1 MDPRGQQDA
10 MNMTRALEALSPYL
24 NNPRQTVVRI
34 QVYMALVA
42 AMLFL
47 QLILGS
53 CRRRSGHWS
62 VQGPLWLSYTLSFPL
77 ITYTIGQMVSSPVKN
92 ALYPLWAILI
102 FSAVGCTNSITAYGL
117 EDNKQWKRYIFELV
131 QYYAYMG
138 VIFRLLNQASRETY
152 YNIGKTA
159 QAYLAQQPVAI
170 TILFLAAV
178 VFTTNFA
185 RVIAGWMVTNST
197 PSARLARYMRL
208 LVAKHTRNHVN
219 SENAPEPPNPK
230 TLEGYKYLVRPIHKH
245 DLIPAEGGRGTITID
260 EIWKMELDDSLLNT
274 TGGGSHMKDVCLS
287 FALSHLLKRRFFE
300 MDCAEAALSQTR
312 EFVLDGL
319 LSEEDAVNNYKREFH
334 VIEVELGF
342 LYDLFFTKYAALFH
356 MEFSFLLMVLFKLIS
371 MAICWMFLLQEAPI
385 IKTPDPVIE
394 VGTTT
399 IDVTITVIIM
409 GSLCFIE
416 VLQATLYLTSD
427 WATISLACSRGQRI
441 KTQKI
446 IPSVIWFVRRFNLS
460 RYWKSMIAGRKFDKF
475 LDKLNL
481 FGYWQ
486 KKMGQTSVIESCLRV
501 DPYSVQPPMDF
512 NYNGDLLMKLFL
524 NSTRN
529 FQGLIHSLVFSRKTS
544 IVVSDLVKR
553 EIASCLKR
561 YRDGDPLT
569 NGEAALRRHGA
580 FQNLSWTLNSR
591 NQIQI
596 MLIWH
601 IATEYCNIASS
612 DEAKESQ
619 SGPVEE
625 ESWQQ
630 VATTLSK
637 YCAYLMSFVPDLL
650 QENTTDT
657 LYHFNTALLRAKRS
671 LGGRKPSKKVLLDI
685 IEGSE
690 NRKKDTVINISRGN
704 NSNGTNI
711 DDFIRGLKLGTKLE
725 NMEDDR
731 RWQLLAEFW
740 AETIIYIAPSDK
752 ATAHMEHLAQGGEF
766 LTHVWALLTHAGI
779 LKRD

>member
-131 QYYAYMG
+131 QYYAYIG

-178 VFTTNFA
+178 
-185 RVIAGWMVTNST
+185 
-197 PSARLARYMRL
+197 
-208 LVAKHTRNHVN
+208 
-219 SENAPEPPNPK
+219 
-230 TLEGYKYLVRPIHKH
+230 
-245 DLIPAEGGRGTITID
+245 
-260 EIWKMELDDSLLNT
+260 
-274 TGGGSHMKDVCLS
+274 
-287 FALSHLLKRRFFE
+287 
-300 MDCAEAALSQTR
+300 CAEAALSQTR
-312 EFVLDGL
+312 KFVLDGL
-319 LSEEDAVNNYKREFH
+319 LSEEDAVNNYKRAFH

-356 MEFSFLLMVLFKLIS
+356 MEISFLLMVLFKLIS

-399 IDVTITVIIM
+399 VDVTITVVIM

-524 NSTRN
+524 NSPRN

-561 YRDGDPLT
+561 YRDGGPLT

-619 SGPVEE
+619 RGPVKE
-625 ESWQQ
+625 ESWQK

-637 YCAYLMSFVPDLL
+637 YCAYLMSFAPDLL

-657 LYHFNTALLRAKRS
+657 LYHFNTALFRAKRS
-671 LGGRKPSKKVLLDI
+671 LGERKPSKEVFLDI
-685 IEGSE
+685 IEESE
-690 NRKKDTVINISRGN
+690 NKKKDTVINISRGN

-711 DDFIRGLKLGTKLE
+711 NDFIRGLKLGTELE